1 MAIDK
6 SRCNNPLFGT
16 ERSRIIEDSSV
27 LGLGEDLTVTIA
39 DYLDEVA
46 QESEQLVLDVATLA
60 KNAMVLDI
68 VDKSAHTSCC
78 FTKNYGRYMKGTG
91 SVLANCTRDEIEA
104 AYSAPDHQR
113 TARIHGEF
121 TVRVIVTSNRPLVV
135 ISKLSEFSSSSRF
148 ATKAH
153 DINFLIMNLMA
164 R

>member
-60 KNAMVLDI
+60 KNAMVRCSLI
-68 VDKSAHTSCC
+68 SYNITRVHNWINA
-78 FTKNYGRYMKGTG
+78 GR
-91 SVLANCTRDEIEA
+91 
-104 AYSAPDHQR
+104 
-113 TARIHGEF
+113 
-121 TVRVIVTSNRPLVV
+121 
-135 ISKLSEFSSSSRF
+135 
-148 ATKAH
+148 
-153 DINFLIMNLMA
+153 
-164 R
+164 